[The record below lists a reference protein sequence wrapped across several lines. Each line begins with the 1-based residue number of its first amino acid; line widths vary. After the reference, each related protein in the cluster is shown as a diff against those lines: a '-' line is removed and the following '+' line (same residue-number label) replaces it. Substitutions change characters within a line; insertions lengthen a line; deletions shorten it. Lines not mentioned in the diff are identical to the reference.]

1 VSPIARIARREAFE
15 MWRDGRFIA
24 AAVIATALLVTAFA
38 IEWQRQQTYENERRA
53 AQALDYDTWL
63 KQSDRHPHDAAHQ
76 GMHVFKPLPALA
88 AIDPGIT
95 PYAGSTIWLQAHRQ
109 SEMRFRA
116 VQDATGLQ
124 RFGSLSVAWV
134 LQVLAPLIVIVLGFN
149 MFSGEREQ
157 GTLKQTLSLG
167 VRLRDVVLGKALA
180 LVAALTLLLSPA
192 LVALVVA
199 VVSSEQVLDDS
210 LRATGLLGVY
220 SAYFAISV
228 AIVLAVSAFAHTSRA
243 SIAWLLALWIV
254 GVTLLPRAATDLA
267 RELHASPTRSE
278 FAKALDSELS
288 ASHEDAWKR
297 EFGTTKRWGTE
308 LPLSRWGEALRLDDR
323 VGYEVMDK
331 HFAALWQ
338 SFADQQRAQTM
349 IGVFT
354 PILALRTAS
363 MSLAGTDFASH
374 RHFAIA
380 AEQHRRTMQD
390 IISEDLVHHADP
402 RGKGHFDYQANHD
415 LWEKIPPFN
424 YAAPSARSAA
434 SGAKLSLAVLAL
446 NLAIAAITLIAALRY
461 RSRRIL

>member
-1 VSPIARIARREAFE
+1 
-15 MWRDGRFIA
+15 MWRDGRLVA
-24 AAVIATALLVTAFA
+24 AALIALALLATAFA
-38 IEWQRQQTYENERRA
+38 IDWQRQQTYEIERRA

-88 AIDPGIT
+88 SIDPGIT

-124 RFGSLSVAWV
+124 RFGNLSVAWV

-149 MFSGEREQ
+149 MLSGEREQ

-167 VRLRDVVLGKALA
+167 VRLRDIVFGKALA
-180 LVAALTLLLSPA
+180 LVSAITLLLSPA
-192 LVALVVA
+192 LIALIVAVATSERASDDGLRAVALA
-199 VVSSEQVLDDS
+199 ASY
-210 LRATGLLGVY
+210 A
-220 SAYFAISV
+220 AYFAIAV
-228 AIVLAVSAFAHTSRA
+228 AVVLAISALARSSRA

-254 GVTLLPRAATDLA
+254 GVTLLPRAAADLA
-267 RELHASPTRSE
+267 RELYRSPSRAE
-278 FAKALDSELS
+278 FSKALDGELS
-288 ASHEDAWKR
+288 AAHEAAWKR
-297 EFGTTKRWGTE
+297 EFSTTKRWGTE
-308 LPLSRWGEALRLDDR
+308 LPLARWGEALRLDDR

-338 SFADQQRAQTM
+338 SFADQQHAQALAGTA
-349 IGVFT
+349 T
-354 PILALRTAS
+354 PILALRKAS

-374 RHFAIA
+374 RHFAQA
-380 AEQHRRTMQD
+380 AERHRRTMQD

-402 RGKGHFDYQANHD
+402 RGAGHFDYQANHD

-424 YAAPSARSAA
+424 YAPPNMATAIKEAGISLSA
-434 SGAKLSLAVLAL
+434 LAL
-446 NLAIAAITLIAALRY
+446 NLAFAFCFLAFALRY
-461 RSRRIL
+461 RARRLL